1 MLVSHY
7 WALILFYY
15 MSEKGKKMKFID
27 ADAHV
32 EESDEM
38 WKLLDPAFASRR
50 PIPMPLPEDTWF
62 GRYNAFWLIDGEIFP
77 KINGRVYFTFGTPPI
92 SQVALSKAVGIP
104 SQTLTDVSRRLKDL
118 DTMGIDIQVVFP
130 TLFLAPVCEDVA
142 YEGALCR
149 AYNDFM
155 GAASQKSGGRIRWAA
170 VLPVRDARRAADEI
184 ARVKSQ
190 GAVTVVLLSFVW
202 DFPLDSR
209 QFYPF
214 YEECA
219 ARDFP
224 ISVHLG
230 WGSPSINRLFDSRS
244 QTRYTSSANSVP
256 LLMSFNSMTA
266 GGVLD
271 EIPGL
276 RVSFLEIGSEWVSY
290 STTFGNRRR
299 RAGEG
304 RAKKPLED
312 YFREGQ
318 IYVSCEPDEDLS
330 YVMKRIGS
338 DCLMLATDYPHED
351 PMAESNL
358 LTDLSKR
365 DDLSDEEKKKILL
378 DNPARFYGL

>member
-1 MLVSHY
+1 
-7 WALILFYY
+7 
-15 MSEKGKKMKFID
+15 MKFID

-50 PIPMPLPEDTWF
+50 PIPMALPEDTWF

-77 KINGRVYFTFGTPPI
+77 KMNGRVYFTFGTPPI
-92 SQVALSKAVGIP
+92 SQVARSKAVGIP
-104 SQTLTDVSRRLKDL
+104 SQTLTDVAERLKDL
-118 DTMGIDIQVVFP
+118 DTMGIDTQVVFP

-142 YEGALCR
+142 YEAALCR

-155 GAASQKSGGRIRWAA
+155 GSVSQKSGGRIRWAA
-170 VLPVRDARRAADEI
+170 VLPLRDTQRAAQEI
-184 ARVKSQ
+184 NRVKAQ
-190 GAVTVVLLSFVW
+190 GAVTVLLLSFIW
-202 DFPLDSR
+202 DLPLDSWR
-209 QFYPF
+209 FFPF
-214 YEECA
+214 YEACA
-219 ARDFP
+219 AEHFP
-224 ISVHLG
+224 LSIHLG
-230 WGSPSINRLFDSRS
+230 WGSPSISRLFDSRT

-256 LLMSFNSMTA
+256 LLMAFNSMTA

-271 EIPGL
+271 DIPGL
-276 RVSFLEIGSEWVSY
+276 RASFLEIGCEWVQY

-318 IYVSCEPDEDLS
+318 IYVSCEPDEDLP

-351 PMAESNL
+351 PMAESHL
-358 LTDLSKR
+358 LRDLMKREDLS
-365 DDLSDEEKKKILL
+365 EEVKNKILVQ
-378 DNPARFYGL
+378 NPARFYGL